1 MQVLAKEA
9 ASAPGDAAT
18 AAAATAT
25 AARPAG
31 SAAAA
36 ATTSAASATA
46 AAAGVLHAR
55 LVDFLVEDK
64 ESPQADVRDLLFT
77 EDDFLTR

>member
-1 MQVLAKEA
+1 
-9 ASAPGDAAT
+9 
-18 AAAATAT
+18 
-25 AARPAG
+25 
-31 SAAAA
+31 
-36 ATTSAASATA
+36 
-46 AAAGVLHAR
+46 LHAR